1 MAFNVIPKTT
11 EEIGR
16 SDVAGLFSYIIKQYP
31 VIKTIGPIALDSQ
44 FPTLV
49 KIHRSLETEGL
60 DLTRLPID
68 VSKLKLDFGNGTRQA
83 GGINLGILFE
93 HKLETAFNQFI
104 DEGMDGI
111 KDINMQKFI

>member
-16 SDVAGLFSYIIKQYP
+16 SDVAGLFSYIIEQYP

-49 KIHRSLETEGL
+49 KIHRSMETEGL

-68 VSKLKLDFGNGTRQA
+68 VSKLKLEMALKKRDKEIKRVT
-83 GGINLGILFE
+83 
-93 HKLETAFNQFI
+93 KLWKE
-104 DEGMDGI
+104 
-111 KDINMQKFI
+111 KS